1 MELLHIFFLKFLQFG
16 AGAAFLYAY
25 LEIIRPGSGNRILV
39 LIMTLTGTILL
50 RYSWYLQD
58 DLLEIP
64 YLFIFL
70 HTSVLFVGPLIY
82 TYIRSFL
89 ETEEESPKERLIRY
103 GLHFSPVLLFAVFES
118 AYFSQDSSEL
128 KTQVLQGA
136 KEFRLDWAHLG
147 SFLASIQVSVY
158 SLFCLYLYH
167 KVSRR
172 YEMYELKLVWLVLL
186 LPVFAN
192 GLIGTAYF
200 LKNKYLFDLGAS
212 LICVM
217 VLLLFLVRERHPG
230 FFSEISEVIQNAK
243 YQNTPLLTK
252 EIEAANAKLKE
263 LLEIKYLYR
272 DSELRL
278 VDLAA
283 ELGLNLHQTSR
294 YLNEVHKMNFYE
306 LINRYRVQ
314 EACKRLK
321 EEPDSSVLDIAFAV
335 GFNSKSTFHSQF
347 VKFTGMSPA
356 TYRKDGGNPKQ

>member
-1 MELLHIFFLKFLQFG
+1 MEYLHIFFLKFLQFG

-58 DLLEIP
+58 DLLEFP

-89 ETEEESPKERLIRY
+89 ETEEESPKEKLIRY
-103 GLHFSPVLLFAVFES
+103 GLHFSPVLLFTIFECIF
-118 AYFSQDSSEL
+118 FSQNSSEL
-128 KTQVLQGA
+128 KAQIIQGA

-147 SFLASIQVSVY
+147 SFIASIQVSVY

-192 GLIGTAYF
+192 SFIGTAYF

-212 LICVM
+212 LICIM

-230 FFSEISEVIQNAK
+230 FFNEITQVIQSAK
-243 YQNTPLLTK
+243 YQNTPLLSK
-252 EIEAANAKLKE
+252 EIEAANSKLKE
-263 LLEIKYLYR
+263 LLETKNLYR

-314 EACKRLK
+314 EACKRLI
-321 EEPDSSVLDIAFAV
+321 EESDSSVLDIAFAV

-347 VKFTGMSPA
+347 VKFIGMSPA
-356 TYRKDGGNPKQ
+356 LYRKQKGNSK

>member
-1 MELLHIFFLKFLQFG
+1 MEYLHIFFLKFLQFG
-16 AGAAFLYAY
+16 TGAAFLYSY

-39 LIMTLTGTILL
+39 IIMILTGTILL

-58 DLLEIP
+58 DLLEFP

-70 HTSVLFVGPLIY
+70 HTSVISVGPLIY

-89 ETEEESPKERLIRY
+89 ETEEESPKEKALRY
-103 GLHFSPVLLFAVFES
+103 ALHFSPVLLFTVFECIF
-118 AYFSQDSSEL
+118 FSQDSSEL
-128 KTQVLQGA
+128 KAQVIQGA

-147 SFLASIQVSVY
+147 SFIASIQVSVY

-172 YEMYELKLVWLVLL
+172 YEIYELKLVWLVLL

-192 GLIGTAYF
+192 SLIGTAYF
-200 LKNKYLFDLGAS
+200 LKNKYLFDMGAS
-212 LICVM
+212 LICIM

-230 FFSEISEVIQNAK
+230 FFSEISEVIQSAK
-243 YQNTPLLTK
+243 YQNTPLLSK
-252 EIEAANAKLKE
+252 EIETANSKLKE
-263 LLEIKYLYR
+263 LLEIKNLYR

-314 EACKRLK
+314 EACKRLT
-321 EEPDSSVLDIAFAV
+321 EEADSSVLDIAFAV

-347 VKFTGMSPA
+347 VKFMGMSPA
-356 TYRKDGGNPKQ
+356 LYRKQKGTSKP